1 MYRAFYVR
9 VILIKVQKGELEKP
23 ESGQGGNIKSPG
35 HDTSCLVRRD
45 NGEVL
50 IERYYYGGDGF
61 VVIKGLTPNH
71 DYLFRID
78 SAKMCE

>member
-1 MYRAFYVR
+1 M
-9 VILIKVQKGELEKP
+9 
-23 ESGQGGNIKSPG
+23 
-35 HDTSCLVRRD
+35 SCLVRRD

-50 IERYYYGGDGF
+50 IERYYYGRDGF